1 MKHFKLKYRI
11 FIVGILSLSGA
22 AFASNAAESNS
33 TGVYSIENLREVS
46 QIQNL
51 DSRIELERVLEAKH
65 NAQAS
70 YLALAPRLTF
80 NSLATILSGGGVG
93 LIGVIGDLVPFLF
106 PSNWYQAK
114 GNQIQA
120 EAENITHQIAKLN
133 VATEVESLANVI
145 IRDENIIQHYRALTG
160 EAINLRQEV
169 HVRELMG
176 QYPAGATN
184 NIDSILYGLQQ
195 DCLTLQ
201 NNLKDQY
208 VQLAVMAGLPSL
220 HAITKVFWKKESS
233 DLNHPWHGNLE
244 DLKKNVL
251 SRSLEIQQMDKMN
264 QLAQSNVKK
273 SYWSW
278 LDPSGNYLTG
288 LGLPFGE
295 NVLIAK
301 DQLEQIR
308 LQKLQVAQLAVQYA
322 ERSYNSYQDAIA
334 HNLINTEGTKVQESR
349 KSLLMDRISL
359 GSKVD
364 FYGLVQKENYAAQF
378 RNMRAQLNRQLVG
391 GFL

>member
-278 LDPSGNYLTG
+278 LDPSGNY
-288 LGLPFGE
+288 
-295 NVLIAK
+295 
-301 DQLEQIR
+301 
-308 LQKLQVAQLAVQYA
+308 
-322 ERSYNSYQDAIA
+322 RS
-334 HNLINTEGTKVQESR
+334 HN
-349 KSLLMDRISL
+349 
-359 GSKVD
+359 
-364 FYGLVQKENYAAQF
+364 
-378 RNMRAQLNRQLVG
+378 
-391 GFL
+391 